1 MLTVSILVAGLAVV
15 IVGILAFRLH
25 AFVALI
31 LAGVLVALL
40 TPTRLVVRSAQL
52 EKTIKTIEFDSATN
66 QILASGPLK
75 KSPESF
81 LICCDSKDGEPLTKI
96 GRLVSEVPLEAWT
109 EKLPSV
115 DKDSNSTS
123 VCYRFELQDDTP
135 DGDLALILAQ
145 DFNAAE
151 DAGGKSFIERL
162 TTGLG
167 SYCGKLAILIVSA
180 SIIGVCLLKS
190 GAADRIV
197 RSALALV
204 GEKNAPVAFVAS
216 GFTLSI
222 PVFFDT
228 VFYLMIPLGKALRLR
243 TGNNYLLY
251 VLSIVAGGTMAH
263 SLVPPTPGPLF
274 IAEAFGVPVSQ
285 MIVGGCIV
293 GLFSSSVGMI
303 YAYWANS
310 QYELNLPEFAE
321 HDLAAASGGT
331 CVAAEANPA
340 EGSPGLLVS
349 LVPILMPV
357 VLITLGA
364 LVESEKFEGVT
375 QWNVA
380 GISVASDFA
389 GAIKT
394 LGEKNLALL
403 ISAIFAVV
411 LYVRSKRP
419 SKDELGA
426 AMQDAVSGAGTIILV
441 TAAGG
446 AFGLMMRRTSVAEL
460 LQGLQGTSP
469 VMVII
474 AAFLVTTAVRTAQGS
489 STVAM
494 LTAAGVFGGLVV
506 GGGAGVDPLYVALAV
521 GCGSKP
527 VAWMNDSGFWV
538 ITRMSGMTEQEGLKY
553 VTPMTA
559 LAALGGLGAVIA
571 GVLLFP

>member
-1 MLTVSILVAGLAVV
+1 MLTVSILIAGLAVV

-52 EKTIKTIEFDSATN
+52 EKTIKTVEFDAATN
-66 QILASGPLK
+66 QILVGSPLK
-75 KSPESF
+75 KPPESY
-81 LICCDSKDGEPLTKI
+81 LICCDGKDGKPLAEI
-96 GRLVSEVPLEAWT
+96 GRLVSEVPLEAWA
-109 EKLPSV
+109 KNLPSLEE
-115 DKDSNSTS
+115 DSNSTS
-123 VCYRFELQDDTP
+123 ICYRYELQEDVP
-135 DGDLALILAQ
+135 DGDLALISAQ
-145 DFNAAE
+145 DFKAAG

-197 RSALALV
+197 RSTLALV

-274 IAEAFGVPVSQ
+274 IAEAFGVPISQ
-285 MIVGGCIV
+285 MIVGGCVV

-310 QYELNLPEFAE
+310 KYELNLPEFAE
-321 HDLAAASGGT
+321 HDQAATAGATS
-331 CVAAEANPA
+331 VVAEANPA

-357 VLITLGA
+357 ILITLGA

-380 GISVASDFA
+380 GISVSSDFA
-389 GAIKT
+389 GIIKT

-411 LYVRSKRP
+411 LYVRSKHP

-559 LAALGGLGAVIA
+559 FAALGGLGAVIA